1 VKSEIRHP
9 KFERIPGASYG
20 NDICCFEISSWPR
33 RIFPLQS
40 FSTLINTPLQR
51 GGGCDYALD
60 KPFQWFLAA
69 FSGRKLQEW
78 LRGSLRTLNFEFV
91 SNFEF
96 RVSDFLL
103 SNPAHD

>member
-1 VKSEIRHP
+1 MKSEIRNP
-9 KFERIPGASYG
+9 KSERIPGASYG

-60 KPFQWFLAA
+60 EPFQRFLAA
-69 FSGRKLQEW
+69 FPGRKLQEW
-78 LRGSLRTLNFEFV
+78 LRGFLRTSKFGFV
-91 SNFEF
+91 STFEF
-96 RVSDFLL
+96 RGSDFLL
-103 SNPAHD
+103 PNPAHD